1 MRISGCS
8 CRSRDTPAVASTA
21 VARPDSPAA
30 GAVERNT
37 FESLSI
43 RWDIFCRYCIKI
55 LPVLHAMSHR
65 APPGPTRIPRLG
77 RTGPQRVRGGAV
89 DGDGASAVAAAEA
102 AAAALKAP
110 NSKGTAAAAR
120 QPSRRRGN
128 LVRRLR
134 SFACERSA
142 AFRYEKPLLPPA
154 PPAVLSSLREEAR
167 ALWALY
173 GVMTR
178 GRSAGAARGPWHA
191 CLGRQIALAAK
202 ARRRRLRRMRSRW
215 RRRQDSRRRRYLRS
229 TPAPPRHNNCHNFC
243 GWSMFRRGGGVGG
256 GGGCAG

>member
-1 MRISGCS
+1 MRIRGCS
-8 CRSRDTPAVASTA
+8 GRSRETPAVAGTTGE
-21 VARPDSPAA
+21 RPDCPAA

-89 DGDGASAVAAAEA
+89 DGDDAAAVAAAEA
-102 AAAALKAP
+102 AAEAAAAAAADAP
-110 NSKGTAAAAR
+110 ETEESDALDEESVEAETAAAAR

-142 AFRYEKPLLPPA
+142 AFRYEKPLLPPRGQGVAAAAAPDEESVEAEAGQQA
-154 PPAVLSSLREEAR
+154 PPLPPVHAR
-167 ALWALY
+167 A
-173 GVMTR
+173 
-178 GRSAGAARGPWHA
+178 SAP
-191 CLGRQIALAAK
+191 
-202 ARRRRLRRMRSRW
+202 
-215 RRRQDSRRRRYLRS
+215 
-229 TPAPPRHNNCHNFC
+229 
-243 GWSMFRRGGGVGG
+243 
-256 GGGCAG
+256 